1 MQFEIFKTEDNKKY
15 VYLTEIKLG
24 QDLRAV
30 YGIKEKSFLILDPDS
45 KDYQGNEYT
54 KKLKLNDK
62 EYGIVQTID
71 ENAILKLAE
80 LHKII
85 RVLK

>member
-15 VYLTEIKLG
+15 VYLTDIKLG
-24 QDLRAV
+24 QDLSAV

>member
-1 MQFEIFKTEDNKKY
+1 MQFEIFKIEDNKKY
-15 VYLTEIKLG
+15 VFLTEIKLE

-30 YGIKEKSFLILDPDS
+30 YGITEKSFLILDPDS
-45 KDYQGNEYT
+45 KDYQGNEYIN
-54 KKLKLNDK
+54 KLKLNEK